1 MLEKFAHVFPAMV
14 TPMKEDGSFNYEVAK
29 KHADWMMDN
38 GIGGIGVLMAAGEYQ
53 SMSLEEHMEYVN
65 EMVPYVKKRGAS
77 VIVGCSR
84 ERVED
89 ACALMNNAY
98 KAGADAAMVLPSFY
112 YNQSQEE
119 IIDHY
124 TYLNDNSDLD
134 IMVYNN
140 PNVTSGIT
148 RETMKELYKLPHVK
162 IVKDA
167 SMVID
172 VMTDFI
178 FEAEQAKE
186 EKEKKAAA
194 KAEQEAAKAADMI
207 ITTGG
212 VSVGKKDIMHESLR
226 LMGAERI
233 FWRVKMKPGMPT
245 LFSAYKKTSD
255 ITATDHCASEREIP
269 IISLSGNPFGVAVS
283 IELLIRPA
291 LEKMMQDPSIGL
303 KEVNGIMADNFE
315 KGIKGRRFIR
325 AYLENGKFHLP
336 NGLHSNGVLS
346 SMAGCNCLI
355 DTKTMENQESSSL
368 NAGDKVGAILL

>member
-1 MLEKFAHVFPAMV
+1 MSLEKFTHVFPAMV
-14 TPMKEDGSFNYEVAK
+14 TPMKEDGSFNYEAAK

-53 SMSLEEHMEYVN
+53 SMSLEEHKKYVN
-65 EMVPYVKKRGAS
+65 TMVPYIKERGAS

-89 ACALMNNAY
+89 ACELMNNAY

-124 TYLNDNSDLD
+124 TYLNDHSDLD

-172 VMTDFI
+172 VMTDYI
-178 FEAEQAKE
+178 FEAEQAEEDKAVLCGCDYLLYSAYATGAIGWISMTANILPKLSADFHKAMIVDKDYQKGLEIYKQLYPVVNMTERFPKPTQAVKYILQEVYGFEEGICRGPRREISDE
-186 EKEKKAAA
+186 EKKLVLEWS
-194 KAEQEAAKAADMI
+194 EIE
-207 ITTGG
+207 
-212 VSVGKKDIMHESLR
+212 R
-226 LMGAERI
+226 L
-233 FWRVKMKPGMPT
+233 
-245 LFSAYKKTSD
+245 SKT
-255 ITATDHCASEREIP
+255 
-269 IISLSGNPFGVAVS
+269 N
-283 IELLIRPA
+283 
-291 LEKMMQDPSIGL
+291 K
-303 KEVNGIMADNFE
+303 N
-315 KGIKGRRFIR
+315 
-325 AYLENGKFHLP
+325 
-336 NGLHSNGVLS
+336 
-346 SMAGCNCLI
+346 
-355 DTKTMENQESSSL
+355 
-368 NAGDKVGAILL
+368 

>member
-186 EKEKKAAA
+186 EKNVLCGCDYLLYQAYATGAIGWISMTANILPKLSADFHNAMIVEKDYQKGL
-194 KAEQEAAKAADMI
+194 EI
-207 ITTGG
+207 
-212 VSVGKKDIMHESLR
+212 
-226 LMGAERI
+226 
-233 FWRVKMKPGMPT
+233 
-245 LFSAYKKTSD
+245 YKKLYPVVNMT
-255 ITATDHCASEREIP
+255 ERYP
-269 IISLSGNPFGVAVS
+269 APTQAVNISYLKLSGSMKESAAVQEERS
-283 IELLIRPA
+283 V
-291 LEKMMQDPSIGL
+291 M
-303 KEVNGIMADNFE
+303 
-315 KGIKGRRFIR
+315 
-325 AYLENGKFHLP
+325 
-336 NGLHSNGVLS
+336 
-346 SMAGCNCLI
+346 
-355 DTKTMENQESSSL
+355 KTRNW
-368 NAGDKVGAILL
+368 

>member
-186 EKEKKAAA
+186 EKNVLCGCDYLLYQAYATGAIGWISMTANILPKLSADFHNAMIVEKDYQKGL
-194 KAEQEAAKAADMI
+194 EI
-207 ITTGG
+207 
-212 VSVGKKDIMHESLR
+212 
-226 LMGAERI
+226 
-233 FWRVKMKPGMPT
+233 
-245 LFSAYKKTSD
+245 YKKLYPVVNMT
-255 ITATDHCASEREIP
+255 ERYP
-269 IISLSGNPFGVAVS
+269 APTQAVKH
-283 IELLIRPA
+283 I
-291 LEKMMQDPSIGL
+291 
-303 KEVNGIMADNFE
+303 
-315 KGIKGRRFIR
+315 
-325 AYLENGKFHLP
+325 
-336 NGLHSNGVLS
+336 
-346 SMAGCNCLI
+346 
-355 DTKTMENQESSSL
+355 
-368 NAGDKVGAILL
+368 

>member
-1 MLEKFAHVFPAMV
+1 MLEKYAHVFPAMV
-14 TPMKEDGSFNYEVAK
+14 TPMNEDGSFNYEVAK

-65 EMVPYVKKRGAS
+65 IMVPYIKQRGAS

-178 FEAEQAKE
+178 FEAEQAEE
-186 EKEKKAAA
+186 EKNVLCGC
-194 KAEQEAAKAADMI
+194 D
-207 ITTGG
+207 
-212 VSVGKKDIMHESLR
+212 
-226 LMGAERI
+226 
-233 FWRVKMKPGMPT
+233 
-245 LFSAYKKTSD
+245 
-255 ITATDHCASEREIP
+255 
-269 IISLSGNPFGVAVS
+269 
-283 IELLIRPA
+283 LLIYSG
-291 LEKMMQDPSIGL
+291 SIIGSW
-303 KEVNGIMADNFE
+303 A
-315 KGIKGRRFIR
+315 
-325 AYLENGKFHLP
+325 
-336 NGLHSNGVLS
+336 S
-346 SMAGCNCLI
+346 S
-355 DTKTMENQESSSL
+355 T
-368 NAGDKVGAILL
+368 

>member
-112 YNQSQEE
+112 YNQSQ
-119 IIDHY
+119 
-124 TYLNDNSDLD
+124 
-134 IMVYNN
+134 VYNN

-178 FEAEQAKE
+178 FEAEQAEE
-186 EKEKKAAA
+186 EKNVLCGCDYLLYQAYATGAIGWISMTANILPKLSADFHNAMIVEKDYQKGL
-194 KAEQEAAKAADMI
+194 EI
-207 ITTGG
+207 
-212 VSVGKKDIMHESLR
+212 
-226 LMGAERI
+226 
-233 FWRVKMKPGMPT
+233 
-245 LFSAYKKTSD
+245 YKKLYPVVNMTERYPAPTQAVKH
-255 ITATDHCASEREIP
+255 ILSEVIGFDEGICRRPRREISDEDKKLVVEWSQ
-269 IISLSGNPFGVAVS
+269 IK
-283 IELLIRPA
+283 ELA
-291 LEKMMQDPSIGL
+291 KTNKM
-303 KEVNGIMADNFE
+303 
-315 KGIKGRRFIR
+315 
-325 AYLENGKFHLP
+325 
-336 NGLHSNGVLS
+336 
-346 SMAGCNCLI
+346 
-355 DTKTMENQESSSL
+355 
-368 NAGDKVGAILL
+368 

>member
-1 MLEKFAHVFPAMV
+1 MLEKYAHVFPAMV
-14 TPMKEDGSFNYEVAK
+14 TPMNEDGSFNYEVAK

-65 EMVPYVKKRGAS
+65 IMVPYIKQRGAS

-178 FEAEQAKE
+178 FEAEQAEE
-186 EKEKKAAA
+186 EKSVLCGCDYLLYQAYATGAVGWISMTANILPKLS
-194 KAEQEAAKAADMI
+194 ADFHNAMI
-207 ITTGG
+207 IE
-212 VSVGKKDIMHESLR
+212 KDYQKGLEI
-226 LMGAERI
+226 
-233 FWRVKMKPGMPT
+233 
-245 LFSAYKKTSD
+245 YKKLYPVVNMTERYPAPTQAVKHILTEVIGFD
-255 ITATDHCASEREIP
+255 EGICRRPRREISVEDKAMVVEWSQ
-269 IISLSGNPFGVAVS
+269 IK
-283 IELLIRPA
+283 ELA
-291 LEKMMQDPSIGL
+291 KTNKM
-303 KEVNGIMADNFE
+303 
-315 KGIKGRRFIR
+315 
-325 AYLENGKFHLP
+325 
-336 NGLHSNGVLS
+336 
-346 SMAGCNCLI
+346 
-355 DTKTMENQESSSL
+355 
-368 NAGDKVGAILL
+368 

>member
-14 TPMKEDGSFNYEVAK
+14 TPMKEDGSFNYEVAE

-172 VMTDFI
+172 VMT
-178 FEAEQAKE
+178 
-186 EKEKKAAA
+186 
-194 KAEQEAAKAADMI
+194 
-207 ITTGG
+207 
-212 VSVGKKDIMHESLR
+212 L
-226 LMGAERI
+226 
-233 FWRVKMKPGMPT
+233 
-245 LFSAYKKTSD
+245 
-255 ITATDHCASEREIP
+255 
-269 IISLSGNPFGVAVS
+269 
-283 IELLIRPA
+283 
-291 LEKMMQDPSIGL
+291 
-303 KEVNGIMADNFE
+303 
-315 KGIKGRRFIR
+315 
-325 AYLENGKFHLP
+325 
-336 NGLHSNGVLS
+336 
-346 SMAGCNCLI
+346 
-355 DTKTMENQESSSL
+355 
-368 NAGDKVGAILL
+368 

>member
-14 TPMKEDGSFNYEVAK
+14 TPMNEDGSFNYEVAK
-29 KHADWMMDN
+29 KHANWMMDN

-65 EMVPYVKKRGAS
+65 IMVPYIKKRGAS

-134 IMVYNN
+134 IMVY
-140 PNVTSGIT
+140 
-148 RETMKELYKLPHVK
+148 KLPHVK

-178 FEAEQAKE
+178 FEAEEAEE
-186 EKEKKAAA
+186 EKNVLCGCDYLLYQAYATGAVGWISMTANILPKLSADFHNAMIVEKDYQKGL
-194 KAEQEAAKAADMI
+194 EI
-207 ITTGG
+207 
-212 VSVGKKDIMHESLR
+212 
-226 LMGAERI
+226 
-233 FWRVKMKPGMPT
+233 
-245 LFSAYKKTSD
+245 YKKLYPVVNMTERYPAPTQAVKH
-255 ITATDHCASEREIP
+255 ILSEVIGFDEGICRRPRREISDEDKAMVVEWSQ
-269 IISLSGNPFGVAVS
+269 IR
-283 IELLIRPA
+283 ELA
-291 LEKMMQDPSIGL
+291 KTNKM
-303 KEVNGIMADNFE
+303 
-315 KGIKGRRFIR
+315 
-325 AYLENGKFHLP
+325 
-336 NGLHSNGVLS
+336 
-346 SMAGCNCLI
+346 
-355 DTKTMENQESSSL
+355 
-368 NAGDKVGAILL
+368 